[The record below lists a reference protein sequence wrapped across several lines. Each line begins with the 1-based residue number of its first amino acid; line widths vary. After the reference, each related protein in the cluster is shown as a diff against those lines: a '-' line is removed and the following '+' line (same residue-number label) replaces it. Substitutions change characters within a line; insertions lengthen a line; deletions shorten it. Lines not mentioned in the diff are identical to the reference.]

1 METLKRDWDV
11 KLTLRDVL
19 VTICCLLVQPNASS
33 ALNAEAGMFLE
44 QGDWSQFERRARMMT
59 RLQAGVPK
67 HLKEAV
73 LEAQRRGEESEEL
86 ERKDSALN
94 VVEASRMRRRAMPLS
109 RGLAGTPVE
118 GAKKGMR
125 AGTPPPPPT
134 RAPATSRP
142 FVHQSNRDDVFG
154 ALRLPMPQATPIL
167 ADDSSELLPT
177 DQGNASGASPVMAP
191 IPRLSPRKQGPPA
204 PPAPPVD
211 LSMTD
216 SEAEYPPSP
225 KKGPQ
230 KEARG
235 TTNTS
240 IDYPPSPRK
249 SPQKK
254 TFDNIFQQPSR
265 PELSRAESSRAG
277 AARRLRF
284 NTAQSQSTPSILD
297 SSSLLEPNVTF
308 DLANDTE
315 PDTSEIEASF
325 DLPKRRSAVAAN
337 RKLAQATQA
346 ARTLRRK
353 PKMLMSE
360 TSTPISIP
368 VPRLAKHRKLSPMTR
383 KSSPQRPLSPP
394 SSSFVAFSP
403 AETEKSVVLAPV
415 EELQSKIRKSDS
427 QVRNERLE
435 KKLWRLCGGDVAR
448 WNKGDFGGYF
458 EVKGARW

>member
-1 METLKRDWDV
+1 VETLKRDWDA

-59 RLQAGVPK
+59 KLQAGVPK
-67 HLKEAV
+67 HLKQAV
-73 LEAQRRGEESEEL
+73 LEAQRRGEESEES

-94 VVEASRMRRRAMPLS
+94 VREASRTRRRGTPLP
-109 RGLAGTPVE
+109 LEMVKTPVE
-118 GAKKGMR
+118 GARKGMR

-134 RAPATSRP
+134 RAPTTSRP
-142 FVHQSNRDDVFG
+142 FVHQSGRDDVFG
-154 ALRLPMPQATPIL
+154 TLRLPMPQATPIFP
-167 ADDSSELLPT
+167 DDSSEILPT
-177 DQGNASGASPVMAP
+177 DQGGQSGQSPVMAP
-191 IPRLSPRKQGPPA
+191 IPRLSPRRQGPPA
-204 PPAPPVD
+204 PLPD
-211 LSMTD
+211 ISMTE
-216 SEAEYPPSP
+216 SESEYPPSP

-230 KEARG
+230 KQARD

-254 TFDNIFQQPSR
+254 NFDTLFQQPSR
-265 PELSRAESSRAG
+265 PEPSRAESSRTG
-277 AARRLRF
+277 ASRRLQF
-284 NTAQSQSTPSILD
+284 NTQQSLSTPSILD

-308 DLANDTE
+308 DHAANDTE

-325 DLPKRRSAVAAN
+325 ELPKRRSAIAAN

-353 PKMLMSE
+353 PKMLISGA
-360 TSTPISIP
+360 STPASIS
-368 VPRLAKHRKLSPMTR
+368 VPRLAKSRKPSP

-394 SSSFVAFSP
+394 SSSFVAMPS
-403 AETEKSVVLAPV
+403 AEKERSVIIAPV
-415 EELQSKIRKSDS
+415 EELQGKVRKTDT

-435 KKLWRLCGGDVAR
+435 KKLWKLCGGDVAR
-448 WNKGDFGGYF
+448 WNRGDFGGYF
-458 EVKGARW
+458 QVKGARW

>member
-1 METLKRDWDV
+1 
-11 KLTLRDVL
+11 
-19 VTICCLLVQPNASS
+19 
-33 ALNAEAGMFLE
+33 
-44 QGDWSQFERRARMMT
+44 MMT

-86 ERKDSALN
+86 ERKDPGRN
-94 VVEASRMRRRAMPLS
+94 NGEASRTRRRAMPLS
-109 RGLAGTPVE
+109 RGLTGTPIE
-118 GAKKGMR
+118 GARRGMR

-142 FVHQSNRDDVFG
+142 FVHQSTRDDVFG

-167 ADDSSELLPT
+167 TDDSSELLPM
-177 DQGNASGASPVMAP
+177 DQGNDSGLSPIMAP
-191 IPRLSPRKQGPPA
+191 IPRLSPRRQG

-230 KEARG
+230 KEARD

-254 TFDNIFQQPSR
+254 AFDNIFQQPSR

-277 AARRLRF
+277 AARRLQF

-315 PDTSEIEASF
+315 ADTSEIEASF
-325 DLPKRRSAVAAN
+325 DLPKRRSAIAAN

-353 PKMLMSE
+353 PRMLVSE
-360 TSTPISIP
+360 TSTPVSIP
-368 VPRLAKHRKLSPMTR
+368 VPRLAKYRKPSPMTR
-383 KSSPQRPLSPP
+383 KRSPQRPLSPP
-394 SSSFVAFSP
+394 SSSFVALSS
-403 AETEKSVVLAPV
+403 AEKEKSDIIAPV
-415 EELQSKIRKSDS
+415 EQLQSKVRRSDT
-427 QVRNERLE
+427 QVKNERLE

>member
-1 METLKRDWDV
+1 VETLKRDWDV

-73 LEAQRRGEESEEL
+73 LDAQRRGEESEEL

-94 VVEASRMRRRAMPLS
+94 VAEASRTRRRAMPLS
-109 RGLAGTPVE
+109 RGLAETPVE
-118 GAKKGMR
+118 GARKGMR

-134 RAPATSRP
+134 RAPPPSRP
-142 FVHQSNRDDVFG
+142 FVRQSTRDDVFG
-154 ALRLPMPQATPIL
+154 AIRLPMPQATPIL
-167 ADDSSELLPT
+167 QDDSSELLPT
-177 DQGNASGASPVMAP
+177 DQGNDSGLSPIMAP
-191 IPRLSPRKQGPPA
+191 IPRLSPRRQGPPA
-204 PPAPPVD
+204 PPLD

-216 SEAEYPPSP
+216 SDAEYPPSP
-225 KKGPQ
+225 KKGIQ
-230 KEARG
+230 NKAQD

-254 TFDNIFQQPSR
+254 PFDHLFQPPSR
-265 PELSRAESSRAG
+265 PEPSRAESSRAG
-277 AARRLRF
+277 AARRLQF
-284 NTAQSQSTPSILD
+284 NAAQSQTTPSILD
-297 SSSLLEPNVTF
+297 SSSLLEPNATF

-315 PDTSEIEASF
+315 ADTSELEVSF

-353 PKMLMSE
+353 PKMLRSE
-360 TSTPISIP
+360 TSTPIHISA
-368 VPRLAKHRKLSPMTR
+368 PRLAKSRKLSP
-383 KSSPQRPLSPP
+383 KSPPQRPLSPP
-394 SSSFVAFSP
+394 SSSFVALAS
-403 AETEKSVVLAPV
+403 AEKERSVIIAPV
-415 EELQSKIRKSDS
+415 EELQDKVRKSDI

-435 KKLWRLCGGDVAR
+435 KKLWKLCGGDVAR
-448 WNKGDFGGYF
+448 WNRGDFGGYF